1 MEEQMIL
8 FEHAS
13 PEQQAAAALHFEIV
27 EAAKGVADSVLKLG
41 RRLKRM
47 RDSGQYRLL
56 GFETFGDYTERAAGI
71 RQRQA
76 YNYIKVVETLPAQL
90 IEENAGAGVTK
101 LALLAQLAPGD
112 REEIAGEGQLAG
124 ITVSELQRLIEEKN
138 GLAEQL
144 TMMQDMQQMSGPAA
158 EAQSAEVD
166 LDEVRREAAEAA
178 RAEEAALR
186 EEAVREAAED
196 ARRDAWEEA
205 KAQAGQM
212 QAEAERK
219 AREEVEQRTAAERE
233 KAGKELEKLQKKLSA
248 AEKRAREDQEA
259 ARRTQEQAVEEA
271 RKAAFEEGR
280 MAAGEAAARAEEERS
295 AALARAEE
303 LQKQLELTADKE
315 TTRFLVLFD
324 QLQDF
329 YRQMTGVLET
339 LEKDGRQEKADRLR
353 GALAK
358 ALEAMM
364 GR

>member
-1 MEEQMIL
+1 MEQQMIL
-8 FEHAS
+8 FENAS

-124 ITVSELQRLIEEKN
+124 ITVSELRRLIEEKN
-138 GLAEQL
+138 GLAEHL
-144 TMMQDMQQMSGPAA
+144 TMMQDMQQMSGQAA

-186 EEAVREAAED
+186 EE
-196 ARRDAWEEA
+196 
-205 KAQAGQM
+205 
-212 QAEAERK
+212 
-219 AREEVEQRTAAERE
+219 VEQRTAAERE
-233 KAGKELEKLQKKLSA
+233 KAGKELEALKKKLSA

-280 MAAGEAAARAEEERS
+280 MAAGEAEKRAEEERK

>member
-1 MEEQMIL
+1 MGAIEKIR
-8 FEHAS
+8 A
-13 PEQQAAAALHFEIV
+13 QQAQMQEWSAAW
-27 EAAKGVADSVLKLG
+27 
-41 RRLKRM
+41 
-47 RDSGQYRLL
+47 
-56 GFETFGDYTERAAGI
+56 
-71 RQRQA
+71 
-76 YNYIKVVETLPAQL
+76 VVGE
-90 IEENAGAGVTK
+90 
-101 LALLAQLAPGD
+101 QLA
-112 REEIAGEGQLAG
+112 EICAAEPESERLVDADLDAEG
-124 ITVSELQRLIEEKN
+124 
-138 GLAEQL
+138 
-144 TMMQDMQQMSGPAA
+144 MQQMSGPAA

>member
-1 MEEQMIL
+1 MEQQMIL
-8 FEHAS
+8 FENAS

-144 TMMQDMQQMSGPAA
+144 TMMQDLQQMSGPAA

-233 KAGKELEKLQKKLSA
+233 KAGKELEALKKKLSA

-280 MAAGEAAARAEEERS
+280 MAAGEAEKRAEEERK